1 MNFGKNMRCCYIIA
15 LSQLHFPINTNENI
29 AEIDRLPTILFSS
42 VRSVFFFREGKQLKH
57 GALEGVSIMG
67 AFTENPVNQ
76 QYIWWFPKMV
86 VPNNHGFSY

>member
-1 MNFGKNMRCCYIIA
+1 MSLIV

-29 AEIDRLPTILFSS
+29 AEIDRLPTFHPFLFGAKC
-42 VRSVFFFREGKQLKH
+42 FFFREGKQLKH